1 MAAKKTNEEPE
12 TTQADISSGPKPW
25 VFVVMVLTLYWAIN
39 YLDGHS
45 GGFNATVYVPHS
57 DAAAVASLKV
67 QKTPEEQAFESGAR
81 IYRGICAACHQP
93 NGLGN
98 SNAGFP
104 PLANSEWVLAPTPDR
119 MIAIVLNGL
128 QGPVEVSG
136 QIYNKVA
143 MPAQGV
149 ALSSEDIANVLSY
162 IRRNGDWGDAH
173 NLPLVTPE
181 QVQAVRDSDAI
192 ANRSAAWTA
201 DELKQQ
207 FPESQ

>member
-1 MAAKKTNEEPE
+1 MAAKQNNEKIE
-12 TTQADISSGPKPW
+12 AGDAGVGGPKPW
-25 VFVVMVLTLYWAIN
+25 VFVLMVLTLYWAIN
-39 YLDGHS
+39 YLDGHG
-45 GGFNATVYVPHS
+45 GGFNANVYAPHKDATV
-57 DAAAVASLKV
+57 VASLKV
-67 QKTPEEQAFESGAR
+67 QKTPEEQAMESGAR

-104 PLANSEWVLAPTPDR
+104 PLANSEWVLSASPDR
-119 MIAIVLNGL
+119 IIAIVSNGL
-128 QGPVEVSG
+128 QGPVEVAG

-149 ALSSEDIANVLSY
+149 ALSDEDIANVLSY
-162 IRRNGDWGDAH
+162 IRGNTDWGDAH

-181 QVQAVRDSDAI
+181 QVKVVRDSDAI
-192 ANRSAAWTA
+192 TTRSTAWTA

>member
-1 MAAKKTNEEPE
+1 MAAKQNNEKIEA
-12 TTQADISSGPKPW
+12 TDASVGGPKPW
-25 VFVVMVLTLYWAIN
+25 VFVLMVLTLYWAIN
-39 YLDGHS
+39 YLDGHG
-45 GGFNATVYVPHS
+45 GGFNAKVYAPHKDATV
-57 DAAAVASLKV
+57 VASLKV
-67 QKTPEEQAFESGAR
+67 QKTPEEQALEGGAR

-104 PLANSEWVLAPTPDR
+104 PLVNSEWVLNASPDR
-119 MIAIVLNGL
+119 IIAIVSNGL
-128 QGPVEVSG
+128 QGPVEVAG

-149 ALSSEDIANVLSY
+149 ALNDEDIANVLSY
-162 IRRNGDWGDAH
+162 IRRNTDWGDAH

-181 QVQAVRDSDAI
+181 QVKAVRDNDAI
-192 ANRSAAWTA
+192 ATRSTAWTA

-207 FPESQ
+207 FPDSQ

>member
-12 TTQADISSGPKPW
+12 TIQADVSGPRPW
-25 VFVVMVLTLYWAIN
+25 VYILLLLTLYWAIN
-39 YLDGHS
+39 YLDGYG
-45 GGFNATVYVPHS
+45 GGFNATVYAPHK
-57 DAAAVASLKV
+57 DATVVASLKV

-98 SNAGFP
+98 ANAGFP
-104 PLANSEWVLAPTPDR
+104 PLVNSEWVLAPAPDR
-119 MIAIVLNGL
+119 IIAIVLNGL
-128 QGPVEVSG
+128 QGPVEVAG
-136 QIYNKVA
+136 QTYNKVA

-181 QVQAVRDSDAI
+181 QVQAVRDGDAI